1 MVPVTVKS
9 TVAPTASVRG
19 GEKVNRFDPAGGEG
33 FPVPACPFALRVN
46 PDKILGLL
54 SETVTEL
61 IDSAAFV
68 WLVAA
73 NSVLT
78 CEPGPPVRLT

>member
-1 MVPVTVKS
+1 MTVKS
-9 TVAPTASVRG
+9 SVAPTANASG
-19 GEKVNRFDPAGGEG
+19 GENVNRFDPVGGDG
-33 FPVPACPFALRVN
+33 FPVPACPFAVSVN
-46 PDKILGLL
+46 AEKILGLL
-54 SETVTEL
+54 IAIVTEL

-78 CEPGPPVRLT
+78 CAPGPPTRLT

>member
-1 MVPVTVKS
+1 MTVKS
-9 TVAPTASVRG
+9 SVAPTASASG
-19 GEKVNRFDPAGGEG
+19 GEKVNRFAPAGGEG
-33 FPVPACPFALRVN
+33 FPVPARPFALTVN
-46 PDKILGLL
+46 AEKILGLL

-78 CEPGPPVRLT
+78 CAPGPPMRLT